1 MFLNKFCIF
10 SLRGKGQSCIFITC
24 CLRPALHNKIGIFK
38 NEMASF
44 ADPGLA
50 ASEHCHVLPRLDWL
64 VIAALEEKKLEWSE
78 KNWMVWNQGI
88 FFQVLV
94 KWIWPDFLLFLG
106 AASHHAEFTLV
117 TAPGCLP
124 SHSYSSPAERK
135 KYFYCW

>member
-24 CLRPALHNKIGIFK
+24 CLRPALYNKIGILK

-50 ASEHCHVLPRLDWL
+50 ASVSCLGWTGLWL
-64 VIAALEEKKLEWSE
+64 LLWSKNWNGLE
-78 KNWMVWNQGI
+78 KNTNLDGFWNQGI